1 MALFREYD
9 IRGIVGNELTERV
22 AEQIGRAYATM
33 SKEHGVKTV
42 SVGRDGRPSSPAL
55 RDSLISGITAGGLN
69 VVDIGVCP
77 TPVLYFSLFQLPVDG
92 GVMITGSHNASE
104 YNGFKL
110 CIGKEAIHG
119 EEIQRLRKVMEAGR
133 FSEGRGTVSE
143 RPLIPDYLAYLKK
156 NFASVIVDRKA
167 AGLHVVI
174 DCGNGAAA
182 LVAKDALE
190 QLGCRVT
197 GLYCDLDGRF
207 PNHHP
212 DPTVVENLQDLI
224 KTVKETGAD
233 VGIGYDG
240 DADRI
245 GAIDERGH
253 ILWGDRLM
261 VIYSRDILA
270 SRPGSTILS
279 EVKASQSL
287 YDDIAKHGGRP
298 IMWKTGH
305 SLIKAKMKEEAAVLA
320 GEMSGHMFFADRYFG
335 YDDAIYASCRLVE
348 ILAKSGQPLSSLL
361 EGLPQTSV
369 TPEIR
374 VDCAD
379 SIKFELVQQVQARF
393 QALLAEQTRSRRPQG
408 HAGSALTIRDVVTI
422 DGVRVIFE
430 DGWGLVRASNT
441 QPALVLRFE
450 ASSPEH
456 LTAIRSAVESELHET
471 QRKMAV

>member
-9 IRGIVGNELTERV
+9 IRGIVGQELTEDL
-22 AEQIGRAYATM
+22 AERIGRAFATVARD
-33 SKEHGVKTV
+33 KGAKTV
-42 SVGRDGRPSSPAL
+42 SVGRDGRESSPAL
-55 RDSLISGITAGGLN
+55 RDRLVQGLTAGGLN
-69 VVDIGVCP
+69 VLDIGVCP

-110 CIGKEAIHG
+110 CIGKEALHG
-119 EEIQRLRKVMEAGR
+119 DAIQQLRKVMEAGH
-133 FSEGRGTVSE
+133 FSSGPGTVSL
-143 RPLIPDYLAYLKK
+143 RPLLQDYLAYLKAS
-156 NFASVIVDRKA
+156 FASVDARH
-167 AGLHVVI
+167 LHVVI

-182 LVAKDALE
+182 LVAKQAME

-212 DPTVVENLQDLI
+212 DPTVVENLRDLI
-224 KTVKETGAD
+224 ATVKRTGAN

-245 GAIDERGH
+245 GAVDEQGH

-261 VIYSRDILA
+261 VLYARDILA
-270 SRPGSTILS
+270 VRPGSTIIS

-287 YDDIAKHGGRP
+287 YEDIQRRGGRP

-305 SLIKAKMKEEAAVLA
+305 SLIKAKMKTESAVLA

-348 ILAKSGQPLSSLL
+348 ILAKNKQPLSALL
-361 EGLPQTSV
+361 ADLPATSV

-374 VDCAD
+374 VDCPD
-379 SIKFELVQQVQARF
+379 HVKFDLVGQVQAR
-393 QALLAEQTRSRRPQG
+393 LLAYAK
-408 HAGSALTIRDVVTI
+408 AGRAPGEKGLVIRDVVTI
-422 DGVRVIFE
+422 DGIRVMFE
-430 DGWGLVRASNT
+430 DGWGLIRASNT

-450 ASSPEH
+450 ASSPQR
-456 LTAIRSAVESELHET
+456 LDVIRALIESELDQARRT
-471 QRKMAV
+471 LAA

>member
-9 IRGIVGNELTERV
+9 IRGIVGQELTEEV
-22 AEQIGRAYATM
+22 AERIGRAFATLAGQNGM
-33 SKEHGVKTV
+33 KTV
-42 SVGRDGRPSSPAL
+42 SVGRDGRASSPAL
-55 RDSLISGITAGGLN
+55 RDHLVHGLTTGGLD
-69 VVDIGVCP
+69 VLDIGVCP
-77 TPVLYFSLFQLPVDG
+77 TPVLYFSLFNLSVDG

-110 CIGKEAIHG
+110 CVGKDALHG
-119 EEIQRLRKVMEAGR
+119 EEIQHLRRIVEAGQ
-133 FSEGRGTVSE
+133 FSSGAGAVSM

-156 NFASVIVDRKA
+156 SFVSVKADR
-167 AGLHVVI
+167 LHVVI

-182 LVAKDALE
+182 LLAREALE

-197 GLYCDLDGRF
+197 GLYCELDGRF

-212 DPTVVENLQDLI
+212 DPTVVDNLQDLI
-224 KTVKETGAD
+224 AAVKRNGAD

-245 GAIDERGH
+245 GAVDEQGH

-261 VIYSRDILA
+261 VLYARDILA
-270 SRPGSTILS
+270 ARPGSTIIS
-279 EVKASQSL
+279 EVKASQAL
-287 YDDIAKHGGRP
+287 YDDVAKHGGRP

-305 SLIKAKMKEEAAVLA
+305 SLIKAKMKAEKAVLA

-348 ILAKSGQPLSSLL
+348 ILAKSEQPLSSLIAD
-361 EGLPQTSV
+361 LPATAV

-374 VDCAD
+374 VDCPD
-379 SIKFELVQQVQARF
+379 DVKFDLVKKVQGR
-393 QALLAEQTRSRRPQG
+393 LLAAAASKTVQG
-408 HAGSALTIRDVVTI
+408 AGLRIRDVITI
-422 DGVRVIFE
+422 DGVRVTFE
-430 DGWGLVRASNT
+430 DGWGLIRASNT

-450 ASSPEH
+450 ASSPAR
-456 LTAIRSAVESELHET
+456 LTAIRCLIESELDQAKHT
-471 QRKMAV
+471 LVS